1 LGLHTLTEMIQEW
14 DTASPGAVEP
24 IVEQTP
30 MRRAAAPEE
39 IAEAALW
46 LLSNR
51 ASFVTGTMP
60 TVGGG
65 GWI

>member
-1 LGLHTLTEMIQEW
+1 MIQEW
-14 DTASPGAVEP
+14 DTASPGTVER

-30 MRRAAAPEE
+30 LRRAAAPEE

-46 LLSNR
+46 LLVNR

-60 TVGGG
+60 TVDGGA
-65 GWI
+65 WI